1 MRLIV
6 WDLAMERTSSL
17 SAPSAADVEVGA
29 TLGSFELVGLIG
41 KGAMGRVFR
50 ARHVRLGREVAVKV
64 LNAEFVARPDVV
76 QRFFREA
83 RVVNDIDHEHIVEVT
98 DFVESPGLAYLVM
111 ELLDG
116 QSVREI
122 LKQKG
127 RRYPQLRRTI
137 GIMAQV
143 CDALEAAHENGVVH
157 RDLKPDNVFVVER
170 GGADF
175 VKVLDFGVAKLR
187 DSVDDMETS
196 AGVILGTPL
205 YMTPEQAMGRKIDRR
220 ADVWSAGVV
229 LYEMLAGSVP
239 FTAPSFV
246 ELAMRIRE
254 EPPEPLPARTP
265 RRERIPR
272 WLADVVMR
280 CLEKRPEDRFR
291 SMAALGE
298 ALRERARPSAARPFR
313 LLAPAIV
320 AAIVIGLGAAAV
332 RLGVPR
338 RGGAALEGAWRSLR
352 GSVARLQEPAGP
364 GAPARREPRAAATRD
379 EPPAAATGAQR
390 SAPASRPAPSASP
403 HAPGAPLHR
412 PATVELHVRSTPPGA
427 AVVRLDTSERVGR
440 TPLRVN
446 VPRKAATVWLKM
458 TLDGYQPVRFTVD
471 LRKDNSANITF
482 RGVAKKAA
490 RRR

>member
-1 MRLIV
+1 MAGRM
-6 WDLAMERTSSL
+6 DRTSPSHL
-17 SAPSAADVEVGA
+17 PSSAAEVDVGS
-29 TLGSFELVGLIG
+29 TLGSFELVGLLG

-50 ARHVRLGREVAVKV
+50 GRHVRLGREVAVKV
-64 LNAEFVARPDVV
+64 LNPEFVARPDVV

-98 DFVESPGLAYLVM
+98 DFVEAPNLAYLVM

-116 QSVREI
+116 ESLRE
-122 LKQKG
+122 LMKKKG
-127 RRYPQLRRTI
+127 RKYPPLKRAV

-143 CDALEAAHENGVVH
+143 CDALEAAHEKGVFH

-170 GGADF
+170 SGADF

-187 DSVDDMETS
+187 DSVGEEETS

-205 YMTPEQAMGRKIDRR
+205 YMSPEQALGKEIDRR

-229 LYEMLAGSVP
+229 LYELLAGSVP

-254 EPPEPLPARTP
+254 EPPKPLPAKTP
-265 RRERIPR
+265 RKERIPR
-272 WLADVVMR
+272 WLAEVVMR

-298 ALRERARPSAARPFR
+298 ALREQAQPRRGARPLRS
-313 LLAPAIV
+313 LAPALV
-320 AAIVIGLGAAAV
+320 AAAIIGLGVAAV
-332 RLGVPR
+332 RLGALR
-338 RGGAALEGAWRSLR
+338 RGKAAVDDARRSLQAFVTPR
-352 GSVARLQEPAGP
+352 EAPAEPGPTARKEPAEE
-364 GAPARREPRAAATRD
+364 PATPRERAAPST
-379 EPPAAATGAQR
+379 PAPR
-390 SAPASRPAPSASP
+390 SAQVP
-403 HAPGAPLHR
+403 R
-412 PATVELHVRSTPPGA
+412 PATAASRTPAPPARPPTVELYLRSTPPGA
-427 AVVRLDTSERVGR
+427 SIVRLDTSKRLGR

-446 VPRKAATVWLKM
+446 VPRKDANVWLELK
-458 TLDGYQPVRFTVD
+458 LDGYRPVRFTVD
-471 LRKDNSANITF
+471 LRKDNTANVTF
-482 RGVAKKAA
+482 QGVSKKAA